1 MCGIAGFVSPGLG
14 LDAPALSALAAAM
27 AAQIAHRGPDDEGT
41 YADAERGLGFGFRRL
56 SIIDLSPAGH
66 QPMASASGQTVI
78 IFNGEIYN
86 TEELRPASAGAGINF
101 RGHSDTEVLLEAIE
115 RRGIE
120 DALARA
126 IGMYAFAV
134 YDRVTGQLHLAR
146 DRAGKKPLYVGR
158 FGGSTLFASEL
169 RSLRRHPDFR
179 GEIDPRALAAYTRFG
194 YVPNPL
200 SIYRNVIQLPPGG
213 LGTLTRTGEWS
224 VERFWRIEEV
234 AARQRDE
241 APILDEA
248 EAVDQLEALLRD
260 AVGRR
265 MVADVPLGAFL
276 SGGINSSLIVALM
289 QAQAQR
295 SVRTFSIGFDVP
307 GFDEAP
313 YARAVARHLGTDHE
327 ELYVT
332 ARDGLDVVPR
342 LPEIYDEPF
351 ADSSQIPTYL
361 VSQMARR
368 HVTVA
373 LSGDG
378 GDESFVGYS
387 RYGYLGNPIGL
398 GTRPARLLAPL
409 ARTVGGA
416 LRASA
421 TAPIYRCLPPVFR
434 ARADRWLDR
443 LGAAEGPQAMEKV
456 YRSLVQQGVAPQTIL
471 RHAQEEPAAWWTGAL
486 ADRYRQPVE
495 RAQMLDL
502 LTYLPDDIL
511 VKVDRASMAVS
522 LEVRAPLLDH
532 RVIQFAWR
540 LPMAMKIRGAETK
553 WALRQV
559 LYRSVPRELIDRP
572 KTGFGVPIDS
582 WLRGPLRDWA
592 EDLLAAGRLA
602 ADGLFDAPV
611 VRRLWDR
618 HLAGEQWQYPLWT
631 ILQFQAW
638 KRRWLP

>member
-1 MCGIAGFVSPGLG
+1 MCGIAGFVSPRLG
-14 LDAPALSALAAAM
+14 LDAPALNALAGAM
-27 AAQIAHRGPDDEGT
+27 AAEIVHRGPDHQAT
-41 YADAERGLGFGFRRL
+41 YADVERGLGFGFRRL
-56 SIIDLSPAGH
+56 SILDLSPAGH
-66 QPMASASGQTVI
+66 QPMASASGRNVI

-86 TEELRPASAGAGINF
+86 TEDLRPSAAGAGIVF
-101 RGHSDTEVLLEAIE
+101 RGHSDTEVLLESIE
-115 RRGIE
+115 MRGID

-134 YDRVTGQLHLAR
+134 YDRVTGRLDLAR

-158 FGGSTLFASEL
+158 FGASTLFASEL

-179 GEIDPRALAAYTRFG
+179 AEIDPRALAAYTRFG

-200 SIYRNVIQLPPGG
+200 SIYRDVSQLPPGG
-213 LGTLTRTGEWS
+213 HGTLTRSGEWS

-234 AARQRDE
+234 
-241 APILDEA
+241 
-248 EAVDQLEALLRD
+248 
-260 AVGRR
+260 VGRR

-276 SGGINSSLIVALM
+276 SGGIDSSLVVALM
-289 QAQAQR
+289 QAQSHR
-295 SVRTFSIGFDVP
+295 PVRTFSIGFDVP

-332 ARDGLDVVPR
+332 AEDGLNLIPR
-342 LPEIYDEPF
+342 IPEIYDEPF

-361 VSQMARR
+361 VAQMARR

-378 GDESFVGYS
+378 GDESFAGYS
-387 RYGYLGNPIGL
+387 RYGSLDTPIGL
-398 GTRPARLLAPL
+398 ATGLAPL
-409 ARTVGGA
+409 ARTAGRV
-416 LRASA
+416 LRAPAASS
-421 TAPIYRCLPPVFR
+421 IYQYLPPVFR

-443 LGAAEGPQAMEKV
+443 LGTADGPQAIEKL
-456 YRSLVQQGVAPQTIL
+456 YRGLVQQGVAPQTVL
-471 RHAQEEPAAWWTGAL
+471 CDPQEQPAAWWKGAL
-486 ADRYRQPVE
+486 ADLYRQPVQ

-532 RVIQFAWR
+532 RVMEFAWR
-540 LPMAMKIRGAETK
+540 LPMAMKIRGSETK

-592 EDLLAAGRLA
+592 EDLLAAERLA
-602 ADGLFDAPV
+602 ADGLFDPQAV
-611 VRRLWDR
+611 GQLWAR

-631 ILQFQAW
+631 IVQFQAW

>member
-1 MCGIAGFVSPGLG
+1 MCGIAGFVSPELA
-14 LDAPALSALAAAM
+14 LDIPALNAM
-27 AAQIAHRGPDDEGT
+27 AGRMAAEIAHRGPDHQAT
-41 YADAERGLGFGFRRL
+41 YADAGRGLGFGFRRL

-66 QPMASASGQTVI
+66 QPMVSASGRHVI
-78 IFNGEIYN
+78 IYNGEIYN
-86 TEELRPASAGAGINF
+86 TEELRPSLEGAGIAF
-101 RGHSDTEVLLEAIE
+101 RGHSDTEVLLESIE
-115 RRGIE
+115 SRGID
-120 DALARA
+120 DALVRA

-134 YDRVTGQLHLAR
+134 YDRVTGRVDLAR

-179 GEIDPRALAAYTRFG
+179 AEIDPRALAAYTRFG

-200 SIYRNVIQLPPGG
+200 SIYRNVTQLPPGG
-213 LGTLTRTGEWS
+213 HGTLTGAGEWS

-234 AARQRDE
+234 AARRRDDV
-241 APILDEA
+241 PILDEA
-248 EAVDQLEALLRD
+248 EAIDQLEALLRD

-276 SGGINSSLIVALM
+276 SGGIDSSLVVALM
-289 QAQAQR
+289 QAQSNR
-295 SVRTFSIGFDVP
+295 PVRTFSIGFDVP

-332 ARDGLDVVPR
+332 AEDGLNLIPR
-342 LPEIYDEPF
+342 IPDIYDEPF

-361 VSQMARR
+361 VAQMARR
-368 HVTVA
+368 QVTVA

-378 GDESFVGYS
+378 GDESFAGYS
-387 RYGYLGNPIGL
+387 RYGYLASLSGL
-398 GTRPARLLAPL
+398 ATGSAMMLAPL
-409 ARTVGGA
+409 ARTVGRA
-416 LRASA
+416 LRAPA
-421 TAPIYRCLPPVFR
+421 AAPFYRCLPPVFR
-434 ARADRWLDR
+434 ARADRWLGR
-443 LGAAEGPQAMEKV
+443 LGASPAIEDLYQG
-456 YRSLVQQGVAPQTIL
+456 LVQQGVAPQRVL
-471 RHAQEEPAAWWTGAL
+471 CDPKEEPAAWWTGAL
-486 ADRYRQPVE
+486 ADRYEEPVP

-532 RVIQFAWR
+532 RVMEFAWR

-559 LYRSVPRELIDRP
+559 LYRSVPKELIDRP

-592 EDLLAAGRLA
+592 EDLLAAERLA
-602 ADGLFDAPV
+602 ADGIFDPQA
-611 VRRLWDR
+611 VRQLWGR
-618 HLAGEQWQYPLWT
+618 HLAGEEWQYPLWT

>member
-1 MCGIAGFVSPGLG
+1 MCGIAGFVSPRLG
-14 LDAPALSALAAAM
+14 LDAPALNALAGAM
-27 AAQIAHRGPDDEGT
+27 AAEIVHRGPDHQAT
-41 YADAERGLGFGFRRL
+41 YADVERGLGFGFRRL
-56 SIIDLSPAGH
+56 SILDLSPAGH
-66 QPMASASGQTVI
+66 QPMASASGRNVI

-86 TEELRPASAGAGINF
+86 TEDLRPSPAGAGIVF
-101 RGHSDTEVLLEAIE
+101 RGHSDTEVLLESIE
-115 RRGIE
+115 MRGID
-120 DALARA
+120 DALAGA

-134 YDRVTGQLHLAR
+134 YDRVTGRLDLAR

-158 FGGSTLFASEL
+158 FGASTLFASEL

-179 GEIDPRALAAYTRFG
+179 AEIDPRALAAYTRFG

-200 SIYRNVIQLPPGG
+200 SIYRDVTQLPPGG
-213 LGTLTRTGEWS
+213 HGTLTRSGEWS

-234 AARQRDE
+234 AARRRDD
-241 APILDEA
+241 APILDED
-248 EAVDQLEALLRD
+248 EAIDQLEALLRD

-276 SGGINSSLIVALM
+276 SGGIDSSLVVALM
-289 QAQAQR
+289 QAQSHR
-295 SVRTFSIGFDVP
+295 PVRTFSIGFDVP

-332 ARDGLDVVPR
+332 AEDGLNLIPR
-342 LPEIYDEPF
+342 IPEIYDEPF

-378 GDESFVGYS
+378 GDESFAGYS
-387 RYGYLGNPIGL
+387 RYGYLDTPIGL
-398 GTRPARLLAPL
+398 ATGLAPL
-409 ARTVGGA
+409 ARTAGRV
-416 LRASA
+416 LRAPAASS
-421 TAPIYRCLPPVFR
+421 IYQYLPPVFR

-443 LGAAEGPQAMEKV
+443 LGTADGPQAIEKL
-456 YRSLVQQGVAPQTIL
+456 YRGLVQQGVAPQTIL
-471 RHAQEEPAAWWTGAL
+471 CDPQEQPAAWWKGAL
-486 ADRYRQPVE
+486 ADLYRQPVQ

-532 RVIQFAWR
+532 RVMEFAWR
-540 LPMAMKIRGAETK
+540 LPMAMKIRGSETK

-592 EDLLAAGRLA
+592 EDLLSAERLA
-602 ADGLFDAPV
+602 ADGLFDPQAV
-611 VRRLWDR
+611 GQLWAR

-631 ILQFQAW
+631 IVQFQAW

>member
-14 LDAPALSALAAAM
+14 LDAPALNALAGAM
-27 AAQIAHRGPDDEGT
+27 AAEIVHRGPDHQGT
-41 YADAERGLGFGFRRL
+41 CADVERGLGFGFRRL

-66 QPMASASGQTVI
+66 QPMASASGRNAI

-86 TEELRPASAGAGINF
+86 TEDLRPALAGAGIVF
-101 RGHSDTEVLLEAIE
+101 RGHSDTEVLLESIE
-115 RRGIE
+115 MRGIG

-134 YDRVTGQLHLAR
+134 YDRVTGRVDLAR

-179 GEIDPRALAAYTRFG
+179 AEIDPRALAAYTRFG
-194 YVPNPL
+194 YVPSPL
-200 SIYRNVIQLPPGG
+200 SIYRNVAQLPPGG
-213 LGTLTRTGEWS
+213 HGTLTRSGEWS
-224 VERFWRIEEV
+224 VERFWRIEEI
-234 AARQRDE
+234 AARRRDD
-241 APILDEA
+241 APILDEV
-248 EAVDQLEALLRD
+248 EAVEQLEGLLRD

-276 SGGINSSLIVALM
+276 SGGIDSSLVVALM
-289 QAQAQR
+289 QAQSR
-295 SVRTFSIGFDVP
+295 RPVRTFSIGFDVP

-332 ARDGLDVVPR
+332 AEDGLNLIPR
-342 LPEIYDEPF
+342 IPDIYDEPF

-361 VSQMARR
+361 VAQMARR

-373 LSGDG
+373 LTGDG
-378 GDESFVGYS
+378 GDESFAGYS
-387 RYGYLGNPIGL
+387 RYGYLNTLMGMATG
-398 GTRPARLLAPL
+398 PAALL
-409 ARTVGGA
+409 ARTAGRA
-416 LRASA
+416 LKAPAASS
-421 TAPIYRCLPPVFR
+421 IYQCLPPVFR

-443 LGAAEGPQAMEKV
+443 FGAAAGPQAIEKL
-456 YRSLVQQGVAPQTIL
+456 YRGLVQQGVAPQTIL
-471 RHAQEEPAAWWTGAL
+471 CDPQEQPAIWWKGAL
-486 ADRYRQPVE
+486 ADRYKQPVQ

-532 RVIQFAWR
+532 RVIEFAWR
-540 LPMAMKIRGAETK
+540 LPMTMKIRGDQTK

-592 EDLLAAGRLA
+592 EDLLAADRLA
-602 ADGLFDAPV
+602 ADGLFNPQA
-611 VRRLWDR
+611 VRQLWDR

-631 ILQFQAW
+631 IVQFQAW

>member
-14 LDAPALSALAAAM
+14 LDAPGLSALAGAM
-27 AAQIAHRGPDDEGT
+27 AAEIVHRGPDDEGT
-41 YADAERGLGFGFRRL
+41 YADVERGLGFGFRRL

-66 QPMASASGQTVI
+66 QPMASASGRTVV

-86 TEELRPASAGAGINF
+86 TADLRRSPADAGIVF
-101 RGHSDTEVLLEAIE
+101 RGHSDTEVLLETIE
-115 RRGIE
+115 LRGIE
-120 DALARA
+120 DALAQA

-134 YDRVTGQLHLAR
+134 YDRVNGRLHLAR

-200 SIYRNVIQLPPGG
+200 SIYRDVIQLPPGG

-248 EAVDQLEALLRD
+248 EAVDELEALLRD

-276 SGGINSSLIVALM
+276 SGGIDSSLVVALM
-289 QAQAQR
+289 QAQSQR
-295 SVRTFSIGFDVP
+295 PVRTFSIGFDVP

-327 ELYVT
+327 ELYVS
-332 ARDGLDVVPR
+332 AKDGLDVIPR

-361 VSQMARR
+361 VAQMARR

-378 GDESFVGYS
+378 GDESFAGYF
-387 RYGYLGNPIGL
+387 RYGYLGDPIGL
-398 GTRPARLLAPL
+398 ATRPARLLAPL
-409 ARTVGGA
+409 ARGVGGA
-416 LRASA
+416 LRAPIA
-421 TAPIYRCLPPVFR
+421 APIYQCLPPVFR

-443 LGAAEGPQAMEKV
+443 LGAAEGPQAMEKA
-456 YRSLVQQGVAPQTIL
+456 YRSLVQQGGAPQTIL
-471 RHAQEEPAAWWTGAL
+471 RDAQEEPAAWWTGAL
-486 ADRYRQPVE
+486 GDRYKQPVE

-532 RVIQFAWR
+532 RVIEFAWR
-540 LPMAMKIRGAETK
+540 LPLAMKIRGDQTK

-559 LYRSVPRELIDRP
+559 LYRNVPRALIDRP

-582 WLRGPLRDWA
+582 WLRGPLREWA
-592 EDLLAAGRLA
+592 EDLLAAGHLA
-602 ADGLFDAPV
+602 ADGLFDAPA

>member
-1 MCGIAGFVSPGLG
+1 MCGIAGFVSPALG
-14 LDAPALSALAAAM
+14 LDAPALRALAGAM
-27 AAQIAHRGPDDEGT
+27 ADEIAHRGPDDQGT
-41 YADAERGLGFGFRRL
+41 YADVERGLGFGFRRL

-66 QPMASASGQTVI
+66 QPMASASGRTVI

-86 TEELRPASAGAGINF
+86 TADLRPSPAGAGIVF
-101 RGHSDTEVLLEAIE
+101 RGHSDTEVLLETIE
-115 RRGIE
+115 MSGIE

-134 YDRVTGQLHLAR
+134 YDRVTGRLHLAR
-146 DRAGKKPLYVGR
+146 DRVGKKPLYIGR
-158 FGGSTLFASEL
+158 FGGSTMFASEL
-169 RSLRRHPDFR
+169 RSVRRHPDFR
-179 GEIDPRALAAYTRFG
+179 AEIDPRALAAYIRFG

-200 SIYRNVIQLPPGG
+200 SIYRNVTQLPPGG
-213 LGTLTRTGEWS
+213 RGTLTRSGEWS

-234 AARQRDE
+234 AALQRDT

-276 SGGINSSLIVALM
+276 SGGIDSSLVVALM
-289 QAQAQR
+289 QAQSR
-295 SVRTFSIGFDVP
+295 RPVRTFSIGFDVP
-307 GFDEAP
+307 EFDEAP

-332 ARDGLDVVPR
+332 AEDGLNVIPS

-351 ADSSQIPTYL
+351 ADSSQIPTFL
-361 VSQMARR
+361 VAHLARR

-378 GDESFVGYS
+378 GDESFAGYS
-387 RYGYLGNPIGL
+387 RYGHLGSSIGL
-398 GTRPARLLAPL
+398 ATGSAGLLAPL
-409 ARTVGGA
+409 ARTAGCA
-416 LRASA
+416 LRAP
-421 TAPIYRCLPPVFR
+421 TAASIYRRLPPVFR

-443 LGAAEGPQAMEKV
+443 LGAAEGPQAMEQL

-471 RHAQEEPAAWWTGAL
+471 CDAEEEPAAWWQGAL
-486 ADRYRQPVE
+486 ADRYKQPVE

-511 VKVDRASMAVS
+511 VKVDRASMAVG

-532 RVIQFAWR
+532 RVMEFAWR
-540 LPMAMKIRGAETK
+540 LPMAMKSRGDQTK

-582 WLRGPLRDWA
+582 WLRGPLHDWA
-592 EDLLAAGRLA
+592 EDLLAPRHLA
-602 ADGLFDAPV
+602 ADGLFDPQA
-611 VRRLWDR
+611 VRQLWGR

-631 ILQFQAW
+631 VLQFQAW
-638 KRRWLP
+638 KRRWLS